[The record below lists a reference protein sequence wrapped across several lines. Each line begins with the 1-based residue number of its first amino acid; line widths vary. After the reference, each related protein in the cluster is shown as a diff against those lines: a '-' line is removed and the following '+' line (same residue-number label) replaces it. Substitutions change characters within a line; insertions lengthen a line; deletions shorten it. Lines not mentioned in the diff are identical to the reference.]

1 MLNNIETICGN
12 GFKTV
17 FTDNFNA
24 GEYRVEKG
32 ERLDIV
38 FLGSDQFDNGAKG
51 NSLKLMVN
59 GEGAEINFFGFIS
72 GKEKA
77 RFELAVVAEH
87 VKPGGKS
94 TINMNAVMYDESLLD
109 FKGNL
114 IIEREAQLTDTY
126 LASHSLLMN
135 KGARAHTVPSLEVL
149 ANDVKA
155 GHAATVGK
163 VNEEDLFYL
172 LSRGIDK
179 QSAEQLLV
187 LGFFEDLLMK
197 IECVDLRDSLRQA
210 IIKSLPFYNV

>member
-1 MLNNIETICGN
+1 MLKNIETICGSN
-12 GFKTV
+12 FKTV
-17 FTDNFNA
+17 FTDSFSA

-38 FLGSDQFDNGAKG
+38 FLGPDQFCKG
-51 NSLKLMVN
+51 TRDGSLKLIVN
-59 GEGAEINFFGFIS
+59 GEGAEINFMGFMI
-72 GKEKA
+72 GKDKS
-77 RFELAVVAEH
+77 RFKLEVVAEH

-94 TINMNAVMYDESLLD
+94 TINMNAVMYDNSLLD

-114 IIEREAQLTDTY
+114 IIDRKAQLTDTY

-135 KGARAHTVPSLEVL
+135 EGARAHTVPSLEVL
-149 ANDVKA
+149 ADDVKA

-172 LSRGIDK
+172 RSRGIGK
-179 QSAEQLLV
+179 SEAEQLLV

-210 IIKSLPFYNV
+210 IIKALPF

>member
-1 MLNNIETICGN
+1 MLKNIETICGN

-17 FTDNFNA
+17 FTDKLDA
-24 GEYRVEKG
+24 GEYRVKNG

-38 FLGSDQFDNGAKG
+38 FLGSDG
-51 NSLKLMVN
+51 NAGGPERLKLIID
-59 GEGAEINFFGFIS
+59 GERAEINFMGFMI
-72 GKEKA
+72 GKNRTK
-77 RFELAVVAEH
+77 FNIDVVAEH
-87 VKPGGKS
+87 LKPGGKS
-94 TINMNAVMYDESLLD
+94 TINMKAVMYDDSLLD

-114 IIEREAQLTDTY
+114 LIKRDAQLTDTY

-149 ANDVKA
+149 ADDVKA

-172 LSRGIDK
+172 RSRGIGK
-179 QSAEQLLV
+179 SEAEQLLV

-210 IIKSLPFYNV
+210 IIKSLPF